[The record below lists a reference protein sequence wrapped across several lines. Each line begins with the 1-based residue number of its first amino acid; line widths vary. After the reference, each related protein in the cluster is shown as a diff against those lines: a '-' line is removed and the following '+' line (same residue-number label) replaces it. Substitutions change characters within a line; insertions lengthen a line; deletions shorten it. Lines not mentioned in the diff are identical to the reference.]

1 MKNSVFFL
9 LAIFFLASCD
19 TTKLSKT
26 SDDLFVGVWSISGET
41 ILDGVEVEITKD
53 ANGNFA
59 GHITKLN
66 EDKLVQMFMAEGDKL
81 ITGVK
86 RLSNFEFE
94 LSEKKIASKLF
105 AEYDQSTTVKYKVEF
120 EDSDRIV
127 VMETGAKKVFVRVK

>member
-66 EDKLVQMFMAEGDKL
+66 EDKLVQMFMEEGDKL

-94 LSEKKIASKLF
+94 MSEKKIASKLF

-120 EDSDRIV
+120 EGLDRIV
-127 VMETGAKKVFVRVK
+127 VMEAGAKKVFVRVK